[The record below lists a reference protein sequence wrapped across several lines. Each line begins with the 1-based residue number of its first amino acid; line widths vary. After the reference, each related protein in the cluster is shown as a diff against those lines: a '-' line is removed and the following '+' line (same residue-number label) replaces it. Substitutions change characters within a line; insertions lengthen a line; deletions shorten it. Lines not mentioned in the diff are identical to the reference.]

1 MDCQQI
7 CRSVDRT
14 QNFVQ
19 FLVGAILFEFSSP
32 ITRITLT
39 AVISDQVRRDLQES
53 PQLILTKLLAT
64 RSMSFECNY
73 VFHNR
78 IH

>member
-1 MDCQQI
+1 MDCQPI

-53 PQLILTKLLAT
+53 PQLI
-64 RSMSFECNY
+64 
-73 VFHNR
+73 
-78 IH
+78 